1 MVDDLIF
8 LSSPRISLAT
18 FTQTLRDAGSPAA
31 PQAAACYAALV
42 GFGVDPA
49 IGLAFFQHE
58 STFGRMGIASRT
70 KNWGNLRKG
79 GRATGAIQ
87 GFAAYSSWVA
97 SAADWAQLIAQVYV
111 RQHGLDTVRKALP
124 LYAPSSDGNVPTAYA
139 DAVVRSVLRWQ
150 AESDPWAAWGD
161 AYPLPAEQRDFA
173 IPAMWRRVGDLGA
186 AASDEI
192 SLDGGAARL
201 FQYGVIVWRQG
212 DDRATVYR

>member
-1 MVDDLIF
+1 MADDLIF
-8 LSSPRISLAT
+8 LSSPRISPDR
-18 FTQTLRDAGSPAA
+18 FTRILFDAPSPAA
-31 PQAAACYAALV
+31 SEAAQCYAALI

-79 GRATGAIQ
+79 GRATDEIR
-87 GFAAYSSWVA
+87 GFAAYSSWVD

-111 RQHGLDTVRKALP
+111 RQRGLTTVRQALP
-124 LYAPSSDGNVPTAYA
+124 VYAPSSDGNVPERYA
-139 DAVVRSVLRWQ
+139 DAVIRSVLRWQ

-161 AYPLPAEQRDFA
+161 AYPLPAEQRGFA
-173 IPAMWRRVGDLGA
+173 IPAMWRKVGGLGA

-192 SLDGGAARL
+192 PLDGGAMRV
-201 FQYGVIVWRQG
+201 FVHGVIVWRAA